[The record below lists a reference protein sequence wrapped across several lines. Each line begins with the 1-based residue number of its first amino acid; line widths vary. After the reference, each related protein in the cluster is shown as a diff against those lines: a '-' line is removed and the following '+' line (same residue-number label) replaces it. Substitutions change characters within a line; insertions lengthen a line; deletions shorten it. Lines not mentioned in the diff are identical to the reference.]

1 MRLEMETCSAEA
13 TRSRDEVVYSG
24 RFDSE
29 APSVGDTGVVRAVS
43 EERELE
49 RDEEDIVVAV
59 IQDATEV
66 MRYESRP
73 VFDLK

>member
-1 MRLEMETCSAEA
+1 M
-13 TRSRDEVVYSG
+13 
-24 RFDSE
+24 
-29 APSVGDTGVVRAVS
+29 GDTGVVRAVS

-59 IQDATEV
+59 IQDAAEV